1 MALKYVTGD
10 ATRPEGEGCKVI
22 VHCCNDIGQW
32 GSGFVVA
39 LSKRWDRPEERYRY
53 WHRRG
58 YSPKEEP
65 LPKPPSTGT
74 VNYVCEDLR
83 VATEPFSLGCVQFVQ
98 VESDT
103 WVANLIGQHET
114 IRTQKK
120 EPPIR
125 YTAILE
131 GLSRVLDFCTDHSAT
146 VHAPR
151 FGAGLAGGSWSRIEA
166 LIYTSLVNH
175 GVNVTIYDLPRQD

>member
-1 MALKYVTGD
+1 MALRYVTGD
-10 ATRPEGEGCKVI
+10 ATRPEGEGCMVI
-22 VHCCNDIGQW
+22 VHCCNNIGAW
-32 GSGFVVA
+32 GSGFVLA
-39 LSKRWDRPEERYRY
+39 LSRRWPQPEEQYRR

-58 YSPKEEP
+58 HSPLEKP
-65 LPKPPSTGT
+65 LS
-74 VNYVCEDLR
+74 ESR
-83 VATEPFSLGCVQFVQ
+83 MATEPFLLGYVQFVQ
-98 VESDT
+98 VEPEL

-131 GLSRVLDFCTDHSAT
+131 GLARVLDFCTDHSAT

-151 FGAGLAGGSWSRIEA
+151 FGAGLAGGDWNRIEA

-175 GVNVTIYDLPRQD
+175 GVDVTIYDLPV